1 MSKIQNIAE
10 EIAKSIQADNARFEA
25 LPPEHK
31 RVAVA
36 LDVLDQL
43 ALNLISADHGTYFS
57 ARFNTEVSKFV
68 ELQAL
73 LPSAVECKVCARGG
87 LFVGM
92 VRRLDDFTPKGF
104 TYGEL
109 EDEFGDFLEDK
120 CELEASSLDFDAYLV
135 QLFPMRQLRLIEQA
149 FEHWGFEDL
158 RRDAAEDGA
167 LEKLAELCRVYQDW
181 RLDGCNASTRMRLVM
196 ENIVVGGG
204 TFDPYLTPSI
214 RAGVPYMPGFAGAE
228 AEARK
233 LQGVRHPRLTAG

>member
-1 MSKIQNIAE
+1 MSRIIAE
-10 EIAKSIQADNARFEA
+10 EIARSIQADNARFEA

-31 RVAVA
+31 RVAIA

-43 ALNLISADHGTYFS
+43 ALNLITADHGTYFN
-57 ARFNTEVSKFV
+57 ARFDTGVSKFE
-68 ELQAL
+68 ELQTL

-109 EDEFGDFLEDK
+109 EDEYGDFVEDK
-120 CELEASSLDFDAYLV
+120 CGLVATSLDFDAYLV

-149 FEHWGFEDL
+149 FESWNFMDL
-158 RRDAAEDGA
+158 RQDAAEDGA
-167 LEKLAELCRVYQDW
+167 LEKLVGIDQLYWDW
-181 RLDGCNASTRMRLVM
+181 RLDGYGASTRMRLVM

-204 TFDPYLTPSI
+204 TFDPYLTPGI
-214 RAGVPYMPGFAGAE
+214 RAGVPYMPGFAEAE
-228 AEARK
+228 PEARK
-233 LQGVRHPRLTAG
+233 LQGVRHPRLTAE